1 LTSHFG
7 SCATTRREICDQ
19 LNPSARGGPSRG
31 RTLRSRPDRLPPR
44 SDGSGR
50 RRAPPFEDR
59 IAAARAAP
67 SPRGRLD
74 TARGHPRPRLRD
86 RFRHRRRPA
95 PRRCARTARSRRH
108 GRARG
113 FVSGPRTR
121 PSLPAARRSQALPQ
135 PPVARLAPER
145 RPIRASP
152 APPRRLPHRCPS
164 SPPLERAPHRL
175 ARCSAVGRLRRFE
188 ASSYVD

>member
-1 LTSHFG
+1 MRLSALVRQPDTRFATS
-7 SCATTRREICDQ
+7 SIRR
-19 LNPSARGGPSRG
+19 LAAAHRGC
-31 RTLRSRPDRLPPR
+31 RTLRSRPDRLPSCR
-44 SDGSGR
+44 DGSGR
-50 RRAPPFEDR
+50 RRARPFEAR

-74 TARGHPRPRLRD
+74 TARGHRRPRLRD
-86 RFRHRRRPA
+86 RFGRRRCAA

-113 FVSGPRTR
+113 FMSGPRTR

-145 RPIRASP
+145 RPIRAGP
-152 APPRRLPHRCPS
+152 APPRRHPHRRPS
-164 SPPLERAPHRL
+164 SPPLERTPHRP
-175 ARCSAVGRLRRFE
+175 ARCSAICRLRRFK
-188 ASSYVD
+188 ASR